1 MVLNSSL
8 KTVYIRPFQGRN
20 GTFNFIYPELH
31 SGLFKFDH
39 FVVIYSIKTKILNYN
54 LSRDY
59 QINF

>member
-20 GTFNFIYPELH
+20 GTFNFIYAELH
-31 SGLFKFDH
+31 SELFKFDL

-54 LSRDY
+54 L
-59 QINF
+59 